1 MLKQPA
7 IFLDR
12 DGTLINDFGYLK
24 NPKEV
29 EFFPETFTS
38 LLKLQERFLLFIITN
53 QSGISKG
60 LTTANEVK
68 LVNDYLV
75 ETLKTKGIII
85 SCVFCCPHSN
95 EDNCIC
101 KKPKPYFIHQAAELY
116 HLDLEGSYLIGDHP
130 SDVECGLNA
139 GVTPIY
145 VLTGHGEKHK
155 NELNTDCKICE
166 NIVEASKHLLETK
179 TINIQ

>member
-12 DGTLINDFGYLK
+12 DGTIINDFGYLK
-24 NPKEV
+24 NPQEV

-38 LLKLQERFLLFIITN
+38 LLRLQERFLLFIITN

-60 LTTANEVK
+60 ITTANEVR

-75 ETLKTKGIII
+75 ETLKSKGIII
-85 SCVFCCPHSN
+85 KQVFCCPHSS
-95 EDNCIC
+95 EDNCTC

-116 HLDLEGSYLIGDHP
+116 AIDLENSYIIGDHP

-139 GVTPIY
+139 GIKSIY
-145 VLTGHGEKHK
+145 LLTGHGEKHK
-155 NELNTDCKICE
+155 NELISAYPICE
-166 NIVEASKHLLETK
+166 NISTATQHIFK
-179 TINIQ
+179 N